1 MFILACKCNSRGSVA
16 SRNILFIYQRD
27 NTACNNETC
36 ICITG
41 YKGNDCNMC
50 EAGYFVSSSYY
61 GENICE
67 PGDNKVWIKKYQ
79 NYDENFI

>member
-1 MFILACKCNSRGSVA
+1 
-16 SRNILFIYQRD
+16 
-27 NTACNNETC
+27 
-36 ICITG
+36 
-41 YKGNDCNMC
+41 MC